1 MLANFN
7 QITPENSMKPEG
19 WYDGNHEFAMSDNT
33 RSLLKSPATTTSGST
48 ATFWCGTPRRP
59 TGSSKRTNGVRTP
72 ITPPVSPAARW
83 PTRPRCRS
91 VSVSTSRR
99 RKAISD
105 EFGPFGSD
113 TNPVVAFDVVN
124 ETVNDTD
131 NPDTNGMRN
140 SLWYQTYDGEDYIY
154 DAFENANTYFNE
166 VYADLRT
173 IIR

>member
-1 MLANFN
+1 
-7 QITPENSMKPEG
+7 
-19 WYDGNHEFAMSDNT
+19 MS
-33 RSLLKSPATTTSGST
+33 SV
-48 ATFWCGTPRRP
+48 RRQ
-59 TGSSKRTNGVRTP
+59 RH
-72 ITPPVSPAARW
+72 
-83 PTRPRCRS
+83 
-91 VSVSTSRR
+91 
-99 RKAISD
+99 D
-105 EFGPFGSD
+105 
-113 TNPVVAFDVVN
+113 PVVAFDVVN